1 MGRFAAPFFEVFKM
15 ADRFYSVVKGECLP
29 SQVTEGASTSSE
41 AIELRV
47 NDTVYTSKMEV
58 LMGVRALLMYLESV
72 ETNPI
77 A

>member
-1 MGRFAAPFFEVFKM
+1 M

-29 SQVTEGASTSSE
+29 SQVTEGGSTSSE

-47 NDTVYTSKMEV
+47 SDTIYTDKLAV
-58 LMGVRALLMYLESV
+58 ILGLRAILGYLEAT

>member
-1 MGRFAAPFFEVFKM
+1 M
-15 ADRFYSVVKGECLP
+15 ADRFYSVILGEQLA

-47 NDTVYTSKMEV
+47 ADSIYTTKLDV
-58 LMGVRALLMYLESV
+58 LMGLKAIVAYLEAT
-72 ETNPI
+72 ETSPI

>member
-1 MGRFAAPFFEVFKM
+1 M
-15 ADRFYSVVKGECLP
+15 ADRFYSVVKGESLP
-29 SQVTEGASTSSE
+29 HQVTEGSSTSSE

-47 NDTVYTSKMEV
+47 SDTIYTRKLDV
-58 LMGVRALLMYLESV
+58 LLGLKAIVAYLEAT

>member
-1 MGRFAAPFFEVFKM
+1 M
-15 ADRFYSVVKGECLP
+15 ADKFYSVSLGEQMEH
-29 SQVTEGASTSSE
+29 QVTEGGSTSGE

-47 NDTVYTSKMEV
+47 NDSIYSDRLAVQI
-58 LMGVRALLMYLESV
+58 ALETLEYYFATK

>member
-1 MGRFAAPFFEVFKM
+1 M
-15 ADRFYSVVKGECLP
+15 ADRFYSVIKGEHFP

-47 NDTVYTSKMEV
+47 NDSIYTNKIDV
-58 LMGVRALLMYLESV
+58 ILGLRAILAYLETR
-72 ETNPI
+72 ETSPI

>member
-1 MGRFAAPFFEVFKM
+1 M
-15 ADRFYSVVKGECLP
+15 ADKFYSVILGEHRP
-29 SQVTEGASTSSE
+29 SQVREGGSTSSE

-47 NDTVYTSKMEV
+47 SDTIYSNKRAVR
-58 LMGVRALLMYLESV
+58 LGVQAILNYIIKK

>member
-1 MGRFAAPFFEVFKM
+1 M
-15 ADRFYSVVKGECLP
+15 ADRFYSVVKGEHFP

-47 NDTVYTSKMEV
+47 NDSVYTKKIDV
-58 LMGVRALLMYLESV
+58 ILALKAIQGYLETR
-72 ETNPI
+72 ETSPI

>member
-1 MGRFAAPFFEVFKM
+1 M
-15 ADRFYSVVKGECLP
+15 ADKFYSVVLGEHRP
-29 SQVTEGASTSSE
+29 SQVTEGGSTSSE

-47 NDTVYTSKMEV
+47 SGTIYSNKRAVR
-58 LMGVRALLMYLESV
+58 LGVQAILNYIIKK